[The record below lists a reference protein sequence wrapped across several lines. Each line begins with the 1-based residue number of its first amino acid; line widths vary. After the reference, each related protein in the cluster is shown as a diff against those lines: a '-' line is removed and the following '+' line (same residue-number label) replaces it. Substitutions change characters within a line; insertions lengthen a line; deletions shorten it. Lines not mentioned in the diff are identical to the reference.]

1 MLNHQVFSAVS
12 IQTMEVF
19 VKCRSVMYV
28 QIFTVLCVLC
38 DIKACRLIYSYR
50 PNVTDEQRD
59 PKLCK
64 ETAHTHTHTVLTN
77 QLQLCVS
84 VCYVEFTLESVWPYG
99 IKRPI
104 LTSPPHLSSWDP
116 AGKTQWAARA
126 QQQMCVCER
135 QRECMHARVYYT
147 PSTSQEHKDKTRT
160 LYDPKRRR
168 HVHSRVI

>member
-1 MLNHQVFSAVS
+1 MQKRYVCTNIHCVVCSVWYQKHVDWYTAIGPMSRMNRETLNY
-12 IQTMEVF
+12 
-19 VKCRSVMYV
+19 VK
-28 QIFTVLCVLC
+28 
-38 DIKACRLIYSYR
+38 
-50 PNVTDEQRD
+50 
-59 PKLCK
+59 KLH
-64 ETAHTHTHTVLTN
+64 THTHTHTVLTN